1 MTRIPIKGGIAG
13 DAEFWD
19 ALDRGEFKISQC
31 ADCKTWIW
39 PAHFRCGECGSW
51 EIAWRDVEPRGT
63 LYSWTRT
70 HYVTA
75 TIKERAPDLPF
86 VVVLVELPGAG
97 GVRIDGVL
105 AGSEEGLRI
114 GAPVRGE
121 IVPPSA
127 KSKGYTSMVWT
138 LDNGK

>member
-1 MTRIPIKGGIAG
+1 MTRRPIKGGIAG
-13 DAEFWD
+13 DAPFWD

-39 PAHFRCGECGSW
+39 PAHFRCGACGSW
-51 EIAWRDVEPRGT
+51 NIVWTDVAPQGT

-75 TIKERAPDLPF
+75 AIKERALDLPF

-97 GVRIDGVL
+97 GIRIDGVL

-114 GAPVRGE
+114 GALVYGVIAPASE
-121 IVPPSA
+121 
-127 KSKGYTSMVWT
+127 KSKGYTSMTWA
-138 LDNGK
+138 LGAQ